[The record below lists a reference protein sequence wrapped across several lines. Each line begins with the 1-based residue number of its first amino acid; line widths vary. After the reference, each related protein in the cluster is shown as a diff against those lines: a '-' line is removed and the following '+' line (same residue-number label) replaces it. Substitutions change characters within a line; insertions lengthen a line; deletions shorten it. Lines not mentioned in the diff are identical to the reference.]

1 MNPDEDTEWNDILRA
16 KGIIPPKDEIT
27 EDQVMDAL
35 EEIIAEAN
43 SKKLDE
49 KDLDE
54 LDELEDEEDERVLL
68 EYRQKRMAEMQAQAE
83 KDVFGEL
90 TQISEQDFV
99 KEVTEASKEVSVVV
113 HLFKDQYPACR
124 LMNAH
129 LSTLA
134 QKYKSTKF
142 VKIISDNC
150 IHGYPDQNLPTLL
163 IYVAGDLRKQQIGLL
178 GLGGMSM
185 KPEDLENLFDTC
197 GAIVRSR
204 PAHSEEPTKKQF
216 SIYSSSAALSDD
228 EDSDY

>member
-16 KGIIPPKDEIT
+16 KGILPPKNEIT
-27 EDQVMDAL
+27 EEQILDAL
-35 EEIIAEAN
+35 DEVIAEAN
-43 SKKLDE
+43 SKKLED

-68 EYRQKRMAEMQAQAE
+68 EYRSRMAEMQAQAE

-90 TQISEQDFV
+90 NQISEQDFV
-99 KEVTEASKEVSVVV
+99 KEVTEASKEVAVVV

-129 LSTLA
+129 LATLA

-142 VKIISDNC
+142 VKIISDHC

-163 IYVAGDLRKQQIGLL
+163 IYVQGDLRKQQIGLL
-178 GLGGMSM
+178 GLGGMNM
-185 KPEDLENLFDTC
+185 KPEDLEILLHGA
-197 GAIVRSR
+197 GAIEGYVPTRS
-204 PAHSEEPTKKQF
+204 AEPSKKQF
-216 SIYSSSAALSDD
+216 TIYSNTALSDD